1 MGTFSINDNDY
12 CFDIVDL
19 SEQNF
24 EYGPGSTSTVNL
36 SSVLRVSRYF
46 WISVNV

>member
-1 MGTFSINDNDY
+1 MGTFSMNNNDY

-24 EYGPGSTSTVNL
+24 EYGPGTTSTVNL
-36 SSVLRVSRYF
+36 SSVVPVLSF
-46 WISVNV
+46 ILL